1 MKKETK
7 KTEKEEIK
15 EKKALLTEM
24 VFILDKSGSMSGL
37 EEDTIGGFN
46 SMIKRQKEESGR
58 AYVTTVLFDTVVTTV
73 HDRIPLETVPQL
85 TGKDYQP
92 GGCTAL
98 LDAIGQTICHIAGIR
113 RYIRPEDVPEKTVF
127 VITTDG
133 LENASR
139 EFNAEKVRRLIEQRK
154 KDGWEFMFLGA
165 NIDAIKTA
173 GSFGID
179 EDRAVTYTC
188 DKVGTALNFKAVG
201 GALKKMRA
209 GATVCAE
216 WKEEIEEDHKKRK

>member
-7 KTEKEEIK
+7 KTENKEIK
-15 EKKALLTEM
+15 EEKALLTEM
-24 VFILDKSGSMSGL
+24 VFILDKSGSMAGL

-46 SMIKRQKEESGR
+46 SMIARQKNERGS
-58 AYVTTVLFDTVVTTV
+58 AYVTTVLFDTTVKTV

-85 TGKDYQP
+85 TDRDYQP

-98 LDAIGQTICHIAGIR
+98 LDAIGQTVCHIAGIR
-113 RYIRPEDVPEKTVF
+113 RYLRPEDLPEKTVF

-139 EFNAEKVRRLIEQRK
+139 EYSVDKVRRLIEERK
-154 KDGWEFMFLGA
+154 KEGWEFMFLGA
-165 NIDAIKTA
+165 NIDAVKTA

-216 WKEEIEEDHKKRK
+216 WKEEIEQDHKNRT